1 MEERRQ
7 YRGGLVWP
15 VILIAAGVVFL
26 LNNLGLL
33 SWGVWDTLF
42 RLWPVLLI
50 AIGLEI
56 LIGRRSIWGSAA
68 VAILLLAALGVA
80 VWLGRSGLEA
90 LPWVGEEVVTTETI
104 SQPLEG
110 ATRGEVEIVFRTG
123 SLRLNALPKGAG
135 LVEGRV
141 DLSPGEQISRS
152 FRKAGETAHFVL
164 RSSDARSHKISD
176 TWSGSK
182 VWDLGLSRDVP
193 LRLKLSTGVGR
204 VTVDLAQLNVTDFEL
219 EGGVGQATV
228 TLPRRGRLE
237 ARVEGGVGE
246 VTILIPQG
254 MAARIRVDGGLG
266 GINLSGPYD
275 RRGDEYVSAGY
286 SSAEDRVDLRVDGGV
301 GRITIREL
309 PEE

>member
-1 MEERRQ
+1 MEERRG

-33 SWGVWDTLF
+33 GWGVWDTLF
-42 RLWPVLLI
+42 RLWPLLLI
-50 AIGLEI
+50 AIGLDI

-68 VAILLLAALGVA
+68 VAILLLAGLGVA
-80 VWLGRSGLEA
+80 VWLGRSGLQA
-90 LPWVGEEVVTTETI
+90 LPWVGEEVVTTETVN
-104 SQPLEG
+104 QPLEG
-110 ATRGEVEIVFRTG
+110 ATRGDVEIVFRTG
-123 SLRLNALPKGAG
+123 NLRLHALPEGAG
-135 LVEGRV
+135 LIEGRV
-141 DLSPGEQISRS
+141 DLGPGEQVSRD

-164 RSSDARSHKISD
+164 RSSVRFRMTRD
-176 TWSGSK
+176 TWPADK

-193 LRLKLSTGVGR
+193 LRLKLSAGVGR
-204 VTVDLAQLNVTDFEL
+204 VMADLTQLNVTDFEL
-219 EGGVGQATV
+219 EGGVGQATL

-266 GINLSGPYD
+266 GITVSGPYD
-275 RRGDEYVSAGY
+275 RRGDEYVSPGY
-286 SSAEDRVDLRVDGGV
+286 SSAEDRVDLQVDGGV
-301 GRITIREL
+301 GRITIREVA
-309 PEE
+309 EE